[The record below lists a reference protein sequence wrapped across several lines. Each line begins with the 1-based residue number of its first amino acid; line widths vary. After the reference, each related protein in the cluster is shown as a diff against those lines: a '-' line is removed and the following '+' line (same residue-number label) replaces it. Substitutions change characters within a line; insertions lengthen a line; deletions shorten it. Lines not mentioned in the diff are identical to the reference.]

1 MRRRLLAFLLALFML
16 GPSFAHAGNFF
27 EQYLLDAALIVQRS
41 SRYSGSLYTYNREKF
56 IVRGCGPSSFTNAL
70 CIASS
75 VEEQYLADKL
85 LRENMRILTYNYEPS
100 RAAIDVKFLTRLQ
113 EPDAEK
119 FPTLWELKQRYGLW
133 EVKNDSLD
141 SDMVMAFAQE
151 AEQTDKPD
159 FRLSDGHYVSLS
171 FHCGAFAEDTSMYL
185 LDSNP
190 RALPDEPLISGRYY
204 ERYPLDLGGE
214 KLTDS
219 FDFLRISQSIVRVRL
234 NDLRLSE
241 IRETR
246 ALFGEEEAE
255 AEQCALLEK
264 LLLYGTGVMM
274 VMIP

>member
-1 MRRRLLAFLLALFML
+1 M
-16 GPSFAHAGNFF
+16 
-27 EQYLLDAALIVQRS
+27 
-41 SRYSGSLYTYNREKF
+41 
-56 IVRGCGPSSFTNAL
+56 
-70 CIASS
+70 
-75 VEEQYLADKL
+75 
-85 LRENMRILTYNYEPS
+85 
-100 RAAIDVKFLTRLQ
+100 KFLTRLQ

-159 FRLSDGHYVSLS
+159 FLMGFYTLRYHWKDLTEMLRRLADSGMENVILSLAFLGSGSSGTGAPFRLSDGHYVSLS